1 MEKEKLLKQ
10 AKFLYPV
17 GTKYISTCKGSNG
30 RGAKLEIKKNR
41 FYIEKPDKCS
51 YNALWNPSGYGFIWD
66 NKNNEPKWAEVISRP
81 DQYVKVIDSD
91 TCYSSHK
98 LTTSR
103 SQPKENKTYKVK
115 DRVIFGIENPYGTY
129 VIEAN
134 NQVFV
139 IGHEGVIPSSKIQFD
154 QDWNSISDEVK
165 FEIGKWYYFDENK
178 YALRCSKLNSTR
190 FAYNQFI
197 KFNEQLHDY
206 SNNSYSYDSLSLTN
220 KEVSLESIQQY
231 LPDGHEDKFIT
242 KQTPMKKKDIVVVH
256 VPHIEMYDFVKDNS
270 RIDFNNYNA
279 YKEETCLN
287 LTTRQYASMSFFTGA
302 GFQVTSFTDWL
313 KQTDNESKWQEYLF
327 ELAKKKYPIGCTI
340 TDMYG
345 DTIVFDEKVTLN
357 CPASPR
363 NPLCLVL
370 FFLKDKNK
378 SILIYSSSGKWTEF
392 TEPVVKKYTA
402 DDYKR
407 VSDEMSKLYASTP
420 TMLWGTGGTPSVD
433 FSHIS
438 LTGGNPFL
446 IEESETR
453 SLKWKVRGEKRE
465 YYIPRKE
472 VKEVKQLVLIPRK
485 RSKSINKY

>member
-17 GTKYISTCKGSNG
+17 GTKF
-30 RGAKLEIKKNR
+30 KNA
-41 FYIEKPDKCS
+41 YNKTVVKMVPNKPE
-51 YNALWNPSGYGFIWD
+51 YNAVTDTAIGLRNRGWLIYD
-66 NKNNEPKWAEVISRP
+66 NYFAEVISRP
-81 DQYVKVIDSD
+81 DQYVKVIDVGYNYA
-91 TCYSSHK
+91 THK
-98 LTTSR
+98 LATSTVGPER
-103 SQPKENKTYKVK
+103 SKTYKVK
-115 DRVIFGIENPYGTY
+115 DRIIFGVANPYGTY

-154 QDWNSISDEVK
+154 QDWNSISDEV
-165 FEIGKWYYFDENK
+165 GKWYEITFNNGSRTG
-178 YALRCSKLNSTR
+178 YAKIT
-190 FAYNQFI
+190 
-197 KFNEQLHDY
+197 KFMN
-206 SNNSYSYDSLSLTN
+206 NNSVSFKGCFETDKESWNRAATGFCFVTN
-220 KEVSLESIQQY
+220 YKEVSLESIQQY

-242 KQTPMKKKDIVVVH
+242 KQTPMKKKDIVVH